1 LTRQPAQDLRAFR
14 QREGLKLRELAARL
28 GCSTSTL
35 GNIEVGR
42 HRPNPA
48 LAERI
53 ESTCGVA
60 SAAWVAPHSAPRV
73 IRVRDRA
80 RRPRGENA
88 ERFADAWAP
97 TDRGD
102 ELERFSQLWAPTDA
116 GERAEIVE
124 TLPFEEDDLTQ
135 HLIATHGSATLSEIG
150 IYLGLTR
157 ERIRQIEW
165 RALEKLR
172 RTKSLHVLAPYLE
185 AAA

>member
-14 QREGLKLRELAARL
+14 QREGLTLRDLAARL

-42 HRPNPA
+42 YRPNPA

-53 ESTCGVA
+53 ETTCGVA
-60 SAAWVAPHSAPRV
+60 SASWVAPHSTTRSTGVRSRLRMPRHESEL
-73 IRVRDRA
+73 D
-80 RRPRGENA
+80 RGE
-88 ERFADAWAP
+88 
-97 TDRGD
+97 
-102 ELERFSQLWAPTDA
+102 ELERFAQLWAPTDA

-172 RTKSLHVLAPYLE
+172 RSKSLHVLAPYLE

>member
-1 LTRQPAQDLRAFR
+1 MPRH
-14 QREGLKLRELAARL
+14 ESEL
-28 GCSTSTL
+28 
-35 GNIEVGR
+35 
-42 HRPNPA
+42 
-48 LAERI
+48 
-53 ESTCGVA
+53 
-60 SAAWVAPHSAPRV
+60 
-73 IRVRDRA
+73 DRS
-80 RRPRGENA
+80 E
-88 ERFADAWAP
+88 
-97 TDRGD
+97 
-102 ELERFSQLWAPTDA
+102 ELEQFKLLWSPNDPS
-116 GERAEIVE
+116 ERTEIVD